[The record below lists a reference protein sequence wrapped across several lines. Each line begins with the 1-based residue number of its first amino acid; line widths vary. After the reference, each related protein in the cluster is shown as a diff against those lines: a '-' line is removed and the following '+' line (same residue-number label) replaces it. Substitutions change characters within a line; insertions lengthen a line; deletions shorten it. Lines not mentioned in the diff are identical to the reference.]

1 MDTFSKQL
9 PASTKKLVIPSLGVI
24 ALVTFSFLVIYEA
37 TKTTVDVTND
47 GEKQTVKTHAN
58 TVGELLD
65 ELGIEVGNYD
75 KISPNL
81 DTVLENS
88 MEIHYHQAK
97 QLFLMIDD
105 EKENYYTTK
114 DTVGEFLRE
123 KNLAFSKHDVVSFD
137 EDDEIVE
144 GLTLTVTTAYPV
156 AINDAGKKLKVWT
169 TGGTVAK
176 LLEEN
181 EINLNELDKVKPKL
195 NKDIDQ
201 ETSIKITRVEKENT
215 TVEQR
220 IEFKTEK
227 REDKSLEKGKEKVIE
242 EGKEGIIAKTYEIT
256 KENGEEVDR
265 ELIEEEVK
273 EEVKNRVIAVGTKEP
288 PPSKDNLVTLSKETN
303 NKSSNGKEMTMTA
316 TAYSAVDCTGCDG
329 SGVTATG
336 INLKANPNMKVI
348 SVDPNVIPLGTKVWV
363 EGYGNAIAG
372 DTGGAIKG
380 NRIDIHVPSHSEALG
395 YGMKKVKVKILE

>member
-9 PASTKKLVIPSLGVI
+9 PASTKKLVIPSLCVI

-37 TKTTVDVTND
+37 TKITVYVTND

-181 EINLNELDKVKPKL
+181 EINLNELDKDKPKL

-201 ETSIKITRVEKENT
+201 ET
-215 TVEQR
+215 
-220 IEFKTEK
+220 
-227 REDKSLEKGKEKVIE
+227 
-242 EGKEGIIAKTYEIT
+242 
-256 KENGEEVDR
+256 
-265 ELIEEEVK
+265 
-273 EEVKNRVIAVGTKEP
+273 
-288 PPSKDNLVTLSKETN
+288 
-303 NKSSNGKEMTMTA
+303 
-316 TAYSAVDCTGCDG
+316 
-329 SGVTATG
+329 
-336 INLKANPNMKVI
+336 
-348 SVDPNVIPLGTKVWV
+348 
-363 EGYGNAIAG
+363 
-372 DTGGAIKG
+372 
-380 NRIDIHVPSHSEALG
+380 
-395 YGMKKVKVKILE
+395 